1 MADTRPNEMG
11 GRIAASGGLVRHHEQ
26 YDEILGIDPDTLLTT
41 RSGSFLASH
50 GDCNSCHNP
59 HGSSVN
65 VNNLAYT
72 GMPGVDPSSDGC
84 LGCHATYD
92 PALRAGGMLS
102 LECVDCHM
110 PDLAKSA
117 IISLAAEADR
127 PAQGDVKS
135 HIFSI
140 ALDSAKGQFTA
151 DGKYA
156 YPAIDEDWACRTCH
170 NSAANAV
177 AFPVPGPFIDTYV
190 FHNNTDD

>member
-1 MADTRPNEMG
+1 MG

-65 VNNLAYT
+65 VNNSSYT
-72 GMPGVDPSSDGC
+72 GIPGVDPSSDAC
-84 LGCHATYD
+84 EGCHADY
-92 PALRAGGMLS
+92 AVSLRSGGMQT
-102 LECVDCHM
+102 LECADCHM

-117 IISLAAEADR
+117 IVSIAAEADR

-140 ALDSAKGQFTA
+140 ALDTTQPQFTD
-151 DGKYA
+151 DGNYA

-170 NSAANAV
+170 NDSSTSVVFGFASPADDE
-177 AFPVPGPFIDTYV
+177 FINSYI
-190 FHNNTDD
+190 FHNNIAD